1 MSLAASTPTLLPRRK
16 VSGIFE
22 DFDSK
27 AVFEKCEAAVLS
39 KDTNNFVLEFE
50 NVSAQCALNVD
61 AEGIREICSSKR
73 TRKSSTRWINIWSP
87 ETQQESLV
95 AIATHY
101 GFSPRLLG
109 LMKCKPLTPQLVPTT
124 AHYRRLDFWHT
135 PKTRSNLEKVI
146 QEKSIDIE
154 RDHERIDDPST
165 QSEAIDLNHYTIV
178 NEVWHYASVDWGS
191 KYLCIGYNSLY
202 NTAATLKTDSG
213 STPRNQNRPAGKRVW
228 MWLVLCDD
236 GTVISIH
243 ENAYPNHDAHLDHDE
258 QKNLDIIRRNL
269 RNVFC
274 QISSAN
280 EHNLQNPLETLPIR
294 ATSPKIDG
302 LDGQPH
308 ASQADIPSLLFY
320 YLFDDWYTSYS
331 LVARKEHQY
340 GTQLELLR
348 ARMFTTADLQHVDDL
363 HHYGRQLAVLK
374 RIYQSYSNIIERVL
388 DGSKQIEN
396 TRSNASDNAA
406 RMQQEVESTEA
417 SETTMSTSIGVPIST
432 MARVRFE
439 RLKDRIGLYCL
450 NEIQD
455 CIDEKDAL
463 VLLNFNLIAIK
474 ESSAV
479 ESLTRITILL
489 AKVTILFLPVSLM
502 TGYFSIQIED
512 LVGVYTSVTYWTC
525 FAVIITLS
533 FCFLVVFG
541 RLSGTQESKPIYQS
555 LSRVF
560 FNKSKDFFRSKSAPQ
575 PKTKV
580 TA

>member
-1 MSLAASTPTLLPRRK
+1 MFSTTVTHTALSSEED
-16 VSGIFE
+16 SGIFE

-27 AVFEKCEAAVLS
+27 AVFKKCAAAVLS
-39 KDTNNFVLEFE
+39 KDTKNFVLEFE
-50 NVSAQCALNVD
+50 NLSAKCALDVD
-61 AEGIREICSSKR
+61 SEGIKNLCSTEETVNKMDAR
-73 TRKSSTRWINIWSP
+73 NIWAP
-87 ETQQESLV
+87 ETQRESLV

-109 LMKCKPLTPQLVPTT
+109 LMKCKPLTPHLVSTIPY
-124 AHYRRLDFWHT
+124 HSRRDFWHS
-135 PKTRSNLEKVI
+135 PKPRPNSEKVVD
-146 QEKSIDIE
+146 EKSIDIE
-154 RDHERIDDPST
+154 RDHERIYIPST

-191 KYLCIGYNSLY
+191 KYLCIGYNSLF
-202 NTAATLKTDSG
+202 NTAASLKAHAE
-213 STPRNQNRPAGKRVW
+213 STQKNQNRPAGKRVW
-228 MWLVLCDD
+228 MWLILCDD
-236 GTVISIH
+236 GTVISVH
-243 ENAYPNHDAHLDHDE
+243 ENAYPNHDGPLDPEE

-274 QISSAN
+274 QISNAN
-280 EHNLQNPLETLPIR
+280 DTNVQNPLETLSIR
-294 ATSPKIDG
+294 APSLKI
-302 LDGQPH
+302 DGQPH
-308 ASQADIPSLLFY
+308 ASPADVPSLLFY

-340 GTQLELLR
+340 GSQLELLR
-348 ARMFTTADLQHVDDL
+348 AKMFTTADLQHVDDL

-388 DGSKQIEN
+388 DRSKQIQHAK
-396 TRSNASDNAA
+396 SIVSDNTTRPQRGFEPA
-406 RMQQEVESTEA
+406 QSSEA
-417 SETTMSTSIGVPIST
+417 TISTSIGVPIST
-432 MARVRFE
+432 TARVRFE

-502 TGYFSIQIED
+502 TGYFSVQIDD
-512 LVGVYTSVTYWTC
+512 LAGRYTVVTYWTT
-525 FAVIITLS
+525 FAVIMTLS
-533 FCFLVVFG
+533 FCFLLVFG
-541 RLSGTQESKPIYQS
+541 KLSGTQEAKPIYQS

-560 FNKSKDFFRSKSAPQ
+560 FNKSRAFFRSKPTLGS
-575 PKTKV
+575 KIKV
-580 TA
+580 MT

>member
-1 MSLAASTPTLLPRRK
+1 MSSTTSTPTALSSSED
-16 VSGIFE
+16 SGIFK

-27 AVFEKCEAAVLS
+27 LVFERCEAAVLS
-39 KDTNNFVLEFE
+39 NDTKNFVLEFE
-50 NVSAQCALNVD
+50 NRSAQCALNVD
-61 AEGIREICSSKR
+61 LEGIKKVCSSER
-73 TRKSSTRWINIWSP
+73 TGKLSTRWINIWAP
-87 ETQQESLV
+87 ETQRESLV

-109 LMKCKPLTPQLVPTT
+109 LMKCKPLTPQIVPITT
-124 AHYRRLDFWHT
+124 HHNRRDFWHT
-135 PKTRSNLEKVI
+135 PKPRPDLEKTF

-154 RDHERIDDPST
+154 RDHEIVESPST
-165 QSEAIDLNHYTIV
+165 QSEAIDLSHYTIV
-178 NEVWHYASVDWGS
+178 NEVWHYASVDWGN

-202 NTAATLKTDSG
+202 NTTASLKIDPEATQK
-213 STPRNQNRPAGKRVW
+213 NQNRPAGKRVW

-243 ENAYPNHDAHLDHDE
+243 ENAYPNHDALDHDE
-258 QKNLDIIRRNL
+258 QRNLGIIRYNL

-274 QISSAN
+274 QISNAN
-280 EHNLQNPLETLPIR
+280 ESNLQNPLETLPIR
-294 ATSPKIDG
+294 SPSLKT
-302 LDGQPH
+302 DGQPH
-308 ASQADIPSLLFY
+308 ASAADVPSLLFY

-374 RIYQSYSNIIERVL
+374 RIYQSYSNLIERVL
-388 DGSKQIEN
+388 EGSKKIEHSKS
-396 TRSNASDNAA
+396 TMLDNASQTQ
-406 RMQQEVESTEA
+406 RGSESMKIN
-417 SETTMSTSIGVPIST
+417 ETTMSTSIGVPIST
-432 MARVRFE
+432 TARVRFE

-502 TGYFSIQIED
+502 TAYFSVQIAD
-512 LVGVYTSVTYWTC
+512 LT
-525 FAVIITLS
+525 
-533 FCFLVVFG
+533 VFG
-541 RLSGTQESKPIYQS
+541 KLSGTQEAKPIYQS

-560 FNKSKDFFRSKSAPQ
+560 FNKSKAFFRSRSTPES
-575 PKTKV
+575 KTKV
-580 TA
+580 LA

>member
-1 MSLAASTPTLLPRRK
+1 MEAS
-16 VSGIFE
+16 SIFE

-27 AVFEKCEAAVLS
+27 AVFKKCKDAVLS
-39 KDTNNFVLEFE
+39 KNTKNFVLEFE
-50 NVSAQCALNVD
+50 NLSAQCALDVD
-61 AEGIREICSSKR
+61 SKGFQKLCSSERSAKL
-73 TRKSSTRWINIWSP
+73 STRWINIWAP

-109 LMKCKPLTPQLVPTT
+109 LMKCKPLTPQLVST
-124 AHYRRLDFWHT
+124 AAPSSRLDFWHT
-135 PKTRSNLEKVI
+135 PKPRPNLERVF

-154 RDHERIDDPST
+154 RDHERIDNPST

-202 NTAATLKTDSG
+202 NTAATLKTDLEP
-213 STPRNQNRPAGKRVW
+213 TQKIQNRPAGKRVW

-243 ENAYPNHDAHLDHDE
+243 ENAYPNHDAPLDPDE

-269 RNVFC
+269 ENVFC
-274 QISSAN
+274 QISNAN
-280 EHNLQNPLETLPIR
+280 ESNLQNPIETLPIR
-294 ATSPKIDG
+294 SPSLKI
-302 LDGQPH
+302 DGQPH
-308 ASQADIPSLLFY
+308 ASPADVPSLLFY

-388 DGSKQIEN
+388 DGSKQIEL
-396 TRSNASDNAA
+396 TGSTASDNAA
-406 RMQQEVESTEA
+406 QMQRGFEPTESD
-417 SETTMSTSIGVPIST
+417 ETTMSTSIGVPIST
-432 MARVRFE
+432 KARVRFE

-502 TGYFSIQIED
+502 TGYFSVQIDD
-512 LVGVYTSVTYWTC
+512 LAGVYTAVTYWTC
-525 FAVIITLS
+525 FAIIITLS
-533 FCFLVVFG
+533 FCFLLVFG
-541 RLSGTQESKPIYQS
+541 KLSGTQESKPIYQS

-560 FNKSKDFFRSKSAPQ
+560 YNKFRAFFRSKSVPES
-575 PKTKV
+575 KTKV
-580 TA
+580 MA

>member
-1 MSLAASTPTLLPRRK
+1 MSSATSTPTALSSREN
-16 VSGIFE
+16 SSAFE

-27 AVFEKCEAAVLS
+27 AVFEKCETAVLS
-39 KDTNNFVLEFE
+39 KDTKNFVLEFE
-50 NVSAQCALNVD
+50 NASAQCALNVGSD
-61 AEGIREICSSKR
+61 GIRELCSSERNGKL
-73 TRKSSTRWINIWSP
+73 STRWINIWAP
-87 ETQQESLV
+87 ETQRESLV

-109 LMKCKPLTPQLVPTT
+109 LMKCKPLTPHIVRT
-124 AHYRRLDFWHT
+124 AAYHSRRDFWHT
-135 PKTRSNLEKVI
+135 TKPRPNLEKVI

-154 RDHERIDDPST
+154 RDHEKVDTPST

-202 NTAATLKTDSG
+202 NTTATLKIDPEATQK
-213 STPRNQNRPAGKRVW
+213 NQNRPAGKRVW
-228 MWLVLCDD
+228 TWLVLCDD

-243 ENAYPNHDAHLDHDE
+243 ENAYPNHDTGLDHDE
-258 QKNLDIIRRNL
+258 QKNLEITRRNL

-274 QISSAN
+274 QISNAN
-280 EHNLQNPLETLPIR
+280 ETNLQNPLETLPIR
-294 ATSPKIDG
+294 SPSLKIDS
-302 LDGQPH
+302 QPH
-308 ASQADIPSLLFY
+308 ASPADVPSLLFY

-363 HHYGRQLAVLK
+363 HRYGRQLAVLK

-388 DGSKQIEN
+388 EGSKQIEH
-396 TRSNASDNAA
+396 TRSTATDNAA
-406 RMQQEVESTEA
+406 PTQQGF
-417 SETTMSTSIGVPIST
+417 ETIETNKFTISSSIGVPIST
-432 MARVRFE
+432 KARVRFE

-502 TGYFSIQIED
+502 TGYFSVQIDD
-512 LVGVYTSVTYWTC
+512 LAGVYTAVTYWTC
-525 FAVIITLS
+525 FAIIITLS
-533 FCFLVVFG
+533 FCFLLVFG
-541 RLSGTQESKPIYQS
+541 KLSGTQESKPIYQS

-560 FNKSKDFFRSKSAPQ
+560 FNKSRAFFRSRSAPES
-575 PKTKV
+575 KTKIM
-580 TA
+580 A